1 MEKKPL
7 VMVVKDAQEGAKR
20 LNEIVEEGG
29 HNFDFGVVDEYVTTV
44 TRNSDGSTSSSKEK
58 HFRFTGFVDMF
69 VGQELDS
76 LNAVREEL
84 KASKKERAEM
94 NRTLN
99 VMNKSAFAPISI
111 LLLGIAIF
119 TLTFGIL
126 TLAKILPLPAGQ
138 IPIAVVLVVVGALA
152 LAGSFVLFFF
162 RRKKKLALLE
172 RKDEI
177 LKSDDELKAKENEI
191 NLRVPQ
197 WYRLKAGETFWVITL
212 SFRVQRVSLWPR

>member
-29 HNFDFGVVDEYVTTV
+29 HNFDFGVMDEYVTTV

-126 TLAKILPLPAGQ
+126 TLAKILPLPEEQ
-138 IPIAVVLVVVGALA
+138 IAIAIVLTIVGALA
-152 LAGSFVLFFF
+152 LGGSITLFIF
-162 RRKKKLALLE
+162 RRKKKLALLAN
-172 RKDEI
+172 KDEI
-177 LKSDDELKAKENEI
+177 LKQDEELKNKERSI
-191 NLRVPQ
+191 DSRTPQ
-197 WYRLKAGETFWVITL
+197 WYKD
-212 SFRVQRVSLWPR
+212 SLWTAEGNKLRNASNKFILK